1 MKRWLFETP
10 LLLASK
16 SQARQTLLRD
26 CGIVFETC
34 PADVDERALED
45 KHALQSHEAI
55 ALMLAQAKAQAVSA
69 KMKNR
74 LVLAADQILALG
86 ETRLHQ
92 CTNREEAINQLQNL
106 SGKTHQLIAVAVL
119 CDPNGQS
126 VEWIEKAEMKMRALS
141 RQETEAYLDLEGPAV
156 LKSVGCYHYES
167 HGKSLFEHVN
177 GALPVILG
185 MPMQGLEQHL
195 IDKGYLRA

>member
-1 MKRWLFETP
+1 MTRWLFETP
-10 LLLASK
+10 LILASK

-26 CGIVFETC
+26 CGIAFEIC

-45 KHALQSHEAI
+45 KNTFQSHEAI
-55 ALMLAQAKAQAVSA
+55 ALMLAQVKAQAVSA

-92 CTNREEAINQLQNL
+92 CTDREEAIDQLQNL
-106 SGKTHQLIAVAVL
+106 SGKTHHLIAVAVL
-119 CDPNGQS
+119 RDPNGQS
-126 VEWIEKAEMKMRALS
+126 VEWIEKAEMKMRTLS

-167 HGKSLFEHVN
+167 HGKSLFEHIN

>member
-1 MKRWLFETP
+1 MTRWLFETP
-10 LLLASK
+10 LILASK

-26 CGIVFETC
+26 CGIAFETC

-45 KHALQSHEAI
+45 KNALQSHEAI

-92 CTNREEAINQLQNL
+92 CTDREKAINQLQNL
-106 SGKTHQLIAVAVL
+106 SGKTHHLIAVAVL
-119 CDPNGQS
+119 RDPNGQS
-126 VEWIEKAEMKMRALS
+126 VEWIEKAEMQMRTLS

-167 HGKSLFEHVN
+167 HGRSLFEHVN

>member
-1 MKRWLFETP
+1 MTRWLFETP
-10 LLLASK
+10 LILASK
-16 SQARQTLLRD
+16 SQARQTLLWD
-26 CGIVFETC
+26 CGIAFETC
-34 PADVDERALED
+34 PADVDERAVED

-92 CTNREEAINQLQNL
+92 CTNREEAIDQLQKL
-106 SGKTHQLIAVAVL
+106 SGKTHHLIAVAVL
-119 CDPNGQS
+119 RDPNGQS
-126 VEWIEKAEMKMRALS
+126 VEWIEKAEMRMRNLS

-195 IDKGYLRA
+195 IKKGYLRV

>member
-1 MKRWLFETP
+1 
-10 LLLASK
+10 
-16 SQARQTLLRD
+16 
-26 CGIVFETC
+26 
-34 PADVDERALED
+34 
-45 KHALQSHEAI
+45 
-55 ALMLAQAKAQAVSA
+55 MLAQVKAQAVSA

-92 CTNREEAINQLQNL
+92 CTDREEAIDQLQNL
-106 SGKTHQLIAVAVL
+106 SGKTHHLIAVAVL
-119 CDPNGQS
+119 RDPNGQS
-126 VEWIEKAEMKMRALS
+126 VEWIEKAEMKMRTLS

-167 HGKSLFEHVN
+167 HGKSLFEHIN

>member
-1 MKRWLFETP
+1 MTRWLFETP
-10 LLLASK
+10 LILASK

-26 CGIVFETC
+26 CGIAFEIC

-92 CTNREEAINQLQNL
+92 CTDREKAINQLQNL
-106 SGKTHQLIAVAVL
+106 SGKTHHLIAVAVL
-119 CDPNGQS
+119 RDPNGQS

-141 RQETEAYLDLEGPAV
+141 RQEIEAYLDLEGPAV

>member
-1 MKRWLFETP
+1 MTRWLFETP
-10 LLLASK
+10 LILASK
-16 SQARQTLLRD
+16 SQARQTLLWD
-26 CGIVFETC
+26 CGIDFETC

-92 CTNREEAINQLQNL
+92 CTDREEAINQLQNL
-106 SGKTHQLIAVAVL
+106 SGKTHHLIAVAVL
-119 CDPNGQS
+119 RDPNGQS
-126 VEWIEKAEMKMRALS
+126 VEWIEKAEMRMRNLS
-141 RQETEAYLDLEGPAV
+141 RQEIETYLDLEGPAV
-156 LKSVGCYHYES
+156 FKSVGCYHYES

>member
-1 MKRWLFETP
+1 MTRWLFETP

-26 CGIVFETC
+26 CGIAFETC
-34 PADVDERALED
+34 PADLDERALED

-55 ALMLAQAKAQAVSA
+55 ALMLAQAKAQSVWA

-92 CTNREEAINQLQNL
+92 CTDREEAIDQLQKL
-106 SGKTHQLIAVAVL
+106 SGKTHHLIAVAVL
-119 CDPNGQS
+119 RDPNGQS
-126 VEWIEKAEMKMRALS
+126 IEWIEKAEMKMRALS

-167 HGKSLFEHVN
+167 HGKSLFKHVN

-195 IDKGYLRA
+195 IEKGYLRA

>member
-1 MKRWLFETP
+1 MTRWLFETP
-10 LLLASK
+10 LILASK

-26 CGIVFETC
+26 CGIAFETC
-34 PADVDERALED
+34 PADVYERALED
-45 KHALQSHEAI
+45 KNAFQSHEAI
-55 ALMLAQAKAQAVSA
+55 ARMLAQAKAQAVSA

-92 CTNREEAINQLQNL
+92 CTNREEAINQLQSL
-106 SGKTHQLIAVAVL
+106 SGKTHHLIAVAVL
-119 CDPNGQS
+119 RDPNGQS
-126 VEWIEKAEMKMRALS
+126 VEWIEKAEMKMRTLS

-167 HGKSLFEHVN
+167 HGKSLFKHVN

>member
-1 MKRWLFETP
+1 MTRWLFETP

-26 CGIVFETC
+26 CGIAFETC

-45 KHALQSHEAI
+45 KNALQSHEAI

-92 CTNREEAINQLQNL
+92 CTDREEAIDQLQNL
-106 SGKTHQLIAVAVL
+106 SGKTHHLIAVAVL
-119 CDPNGQS
+119 RDPNGQS

>member
-1 MKRWLFETP
+1 MTRWLFDTP

-16 SQARQTLLRD
+16 SQARQALLRD
-26 CGIVFETC
+26 CGIAFEIC
-34 PADVDERALED
+34 PADVDERALENEN
-45 KHALQSHEAI
+45 AFQSHEAI
-55 ALMLAQAKAQAVSA
+55 ALMLAHAKAHAVSA
-69 KMKNR
+69 TRKDR

-92 CTNREEAINQLQNL
+92 CKDREEAIDHLQKL
-106 SGKTHQLIAVAVL
+106 SGQTHHLISVAVL
-119 CDPNGQS
+119 RDQDGQS
-126 VEWIEKAEMKMRALS
+126 VEWSEKASLRMRKLS
-141 RQETEAYLDLEGPAV
+141 RQEIEAYLDQEGPAV

-167 HGKSLFEHVN
+167 HGRFLFEHVT

-185 MPMQGLEQHL
+185 MPMQGLEQYL

>member
-1 MKRWLFETP
+1 MTRWLFETP
-10 LLLASK
+10 LILASK

-26 CGIVFETC
+26 CGISFETC
-34 PADVDERALED
+34 PADLDERALEN
-45 KHALQSHEAI
+45 KNALQSHEAI

-92 CTNREEAINQLQNL
+92 CTDREEAINQLQNL
-106 SGKTHQLIAVAVL
+106 SGKTHHLIAVAVL
-119 CDPNGQS
+119 RDTNGQS

-167 HGKSLFEHVN
+167 HGRSLFEHVN
-177 GALPVILG
+177 GALQVILG

>member
-1 MKRWLFETP
+1 MTRWLFETP
-10 LLLASK
+10 LILASK

-26 CGIVFETC
+26 CGIAFETC

-45 KHALQSHEAI
+45 KNAFQSHEAI

-92 CTNREEAINQLQNL
+92 CTDREKAINQLQNL
-106 SGKTHQLIAVAVL
+106 SGKTHHLIAVAVL
-119 CDPNGQS
+119 RDPNGQS

>member
-1 MKRWLFETP
+1 MTRWLFETP
-10 LLLASK
+10 LILASK

-26 CGIVFETC
+26 CGIAFEIC

-45 KHALQSHEAI
+45 KNTFQSHEAI
-55 ALMLAQAKAQAVSA
+55 ALMLAQVKAQAVSA

-92 CTNREEAINQLQNL
+92 CTDREEAIDQLQNL
-106 SGKTHQLIAVAVL
+106 SGKTHHLIAVAVL
-119 CDPNGQS
+119 RDPNGQS
-126 VEWIEKAEMKMRALS
+126 VEWIEKAEMKMRTLS

-167 HGKSLFEHVN
+167 HGKSLFEHIN

-195 IDKGYLRA
+195 IDNGYLRA

>member
-1 MKRWLFETP
+1 MTRWLFETP
-10 LLLASK
+10 LILASK

-26 CGIVFETC
+26 CGIAFETC
-34 PADVDERALED
+34 PADLDERALED

-55 ALMLAQAKAQAVSA
+55 ALMLAQAKAQSVWA

-92 CTNREEAINQLQNL
+92 CTNREEAINQLQSL
-106 SGKTHQLIAVAVL
+106 SGKTHHLIAVAVL
-119 CDPNGQS
+119 RDPNGQS
-126 VEWIEKAEMKMRALS
+126 VEWIEKAEMKMRTLS